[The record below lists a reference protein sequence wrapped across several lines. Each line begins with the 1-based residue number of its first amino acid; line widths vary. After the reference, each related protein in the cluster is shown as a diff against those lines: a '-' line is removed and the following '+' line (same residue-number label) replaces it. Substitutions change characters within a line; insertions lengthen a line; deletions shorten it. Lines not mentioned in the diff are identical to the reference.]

1 MPDFIVCYTLGVPS
15 AHFAMLLDSMRAVP
29 VWSTE
34 TSFGWLVHLT
44 EGTAQTL
51 RDKFHLGLV
60 KGVNFFV
67 GEIVDGAAF
76 VDGHFDPFKEFR
88 QRFPINR
95 VPSEEANSG
104 A

>member
-51 RDKFHLGLV
+51 RDKFNLGLV

-67 GEIVDGAAF
+67 GEIVDARAF
-76 VDGHFDPFKEFR
+76 ATGHLDPIKEFR
-88 QRFPINR
+88 QRFPIEGT
-95 VPSEEANSG
+95 PGEEADSRS
-104 A
+104 